1 MKIDREKAK
10 QAGYTDEE
18 INAFETQQASQAQQ
32 QPTQSLGQQAL
43 GFLKG
48 AANFVAPRTTEVVSN
63 IATGKNQPYQTKDYL
78 LSGLGPLGQMLGGSP
93 AAQQAS
99 GAGGEIASYLIPTA
113 RGLQGSK
120 LSAKLG
126 LAGAVSGATGEGDI
140 LQKGQNAALQG
151 GLGYLTGGTL
161 EKVLPVLKYPSKSRA
176 ANVATKEAEKAT
188 KAGEGIHWDDLQ
200 EQIRERIKTK
210 LGDNPKIRTITNR
223 LLSEKTPAAV
233 QPTIPEPG
241 GPGSTAGSF
250 LKSPSELLDWR
261 RQIARRGGKTFF
273 EQMFRSAS
281 LENKIEAEAR
291 SILTKE
297 IHRMAP
303 KTLSA
308 DKIYSFYSKPGNT
321 DIPGWVKRI
330 AVGYLA
336 RQGTN
341 QVLGPQLSSLLGRS
355 LTGGQ

>member
-1 MKIDREKAK
+1 MRIDREKAK
-10 QAGYTDEE
+10 QAGYTDQE
-18 INAFETQQASQAQQ
+18 IDAFEAQQ
-32 QPTQSLGQQAL
+32 TQSQPQQQSGGVL

-48 AANFVAPRTTEVVSN
+48 AANVVAPRTTQLVSD
-63 IATGKNQPYQTKDYL
+63 IASGQSQRYQTKDAL
-78 LSGLGPLGQMLGGSP
+78 LFGLGPLGQILGGSP
-93 AAQQAS
+93 AAKQAS
-99 GAGGEIASYLIPTA
+99 GVGGEIASYLVPLTA
-113 RGLQGSK
+113 VTRGAA
-120 LSAKLG
+120 LSTKLG
-126 LAGAVSGATGEGDI
+126 LAGATHGATTPDAGLTERALRTAGEGAV
-140 LQKGQNAALQG
+140 GYGVGAV
-151 GLGYLTGGTL
+151 LG
-161 EKVLPVLKYPSKSRA
+161 KVLPVLKYPSKSRA